1 VPHVNS
7 QDAIDVTKLERF
19 RNNFKAKVAQM
30 GGKLT
35 LTVFALKAAATA
47 LKRFPQ
53 FNATLDTMAGEII
66 LKEYFHIGVAVQT
79 PDGLIVPVIKDVDRK
94 SITEIAVE
102 LADLVAR
109 TRERKARLEEMQ
121 GGSFTIT
128 NAGALGGGY
137 FAPII
142 NYPEVAI
149 LGMGSAQ
156 WQPVV
161 QSNAGEER
169 QIAIRL
175 MLPVVLCIDH
185 RVLDGADAV
194 RFLITVKEAL
204 QDPEE
209 LLMTMI

>member
-1 VPHVNS
+1 
-7 QDAIDVTKLERF
+7 
-19 RNNFKAKVAQM
+19 
-30 GGKLT
+30 
-35 LTVFALKAAATA
+35 
-47 LKRFPQ
+47 
-53 FNATLDTMAGEII
+53 
-66 LKEYFHIGVAVQT
+66 VAVQT
-79 PDGLIVPVIKDVDRK
+79 SDGLIVPVIKDVDRK

-102 LADLVAR
+102 LTDLVAR
-109 TRERKARLEEMQ
+109 TRDRKARPEELQ

-128 NAGALGGGY
+128 NAGALGGGF

-149 LGMGSAQ
+149 LGMGSAR

-161 QSNAGEER
+161 RSNAEGERE
-169 QIAIRL
+169 IVTRL
-175 MLPVVLCIDH
+175 MLPAVLCFDH

-194 RFLITVKEAL
+194 RFLLTLKEAL